1 MALEGPEVR
10 NDYEASAEQ
19 TANAPIFELDAYSL
33 REVAMRVEDSG
44 VAKAR
49 RSTLA
54 TAMLGVLAGAY
65 IGFAALAYTLITSD
79 TTLGF
84 AWSRVLGGL
93 SFSLGLILV
102 VVAGTELFTGNNLLV
117 MAWADRRI
125 STLELARN
133 WGIVFVSNAIGATGL
148 VILVLLSG
156 HAQSNAG
163 AVAVNAVKIA
173 TAKVSLPFWELF
185 FRGILCNV
193 LVCMAVWLSMAG
205 RTVTDKILA
214 VIFPITAFVAAGF
227 EHSIANMYFIPLG
240 ILLKPQ
246 VPGAAAS
253 LDWSGYAAN
262 LLPVTLGNIVGG
274 GVLVALVYFV
284 IYRLGTPSGAGS
296 AVRK

>member
-1 MALEGPEVR
+1 MAVVIQRRDDTGAQR
-10 NDYEASAEQ
+10 DG
-19 TANAPIFELDAYSL
+19 TANGPVFALDAYSL
-33 REVAMRVEDSG
+33 KEVALRVEESG

-79 TTLGF
+79 TALGF

-125 STLELARN
+125 STIELLRN
-133 WGIVFVSNAIGATGL
+133 WAVVFVSNAAGATGL

-156 HAQSNAG
+156 HAHTNDG
-163 AVAVNAVKIA
+163 AVALNAVKIA

-205 RTVTDKILA
+205 RTVSDKILA

-240 ILLKPQ
+240 ILLKSQ
-246 VPGAAAS
+246 VPGGSAS
-253 LDWSGYAAN
+253 LDWAGYAEN

-284 IYRLGTPSGAGS
+284 IYRLGAPRVSS
-296 AVRK
+296 DRHPPQ

>member
-1 MALEGPEVR
+1 MAADR
-10 NDYEASAEQ
+10 DTQRASNATTDQ
-19 TANAPIFELDAYSL
+19 GVNAPIFGLDAYSL
-33 REVAMRVEDSG
+33 REVAMRVQDSG

-49 RSTLA
+49 RPALA

-65 IGFAALAYTLITSD
+65 IGFAALAFTLITSD

-125 STLELARN
+125 STAEVARN
-133 WGIVFVSNAIGATGL
+133 WALVFVTNAVGATGL
-148 VILVLLSG
+148 VVLVLLSG
-156 HAQSNAG
+156 HMQMNGG

-173 TAKVSLPFWELF
+173 TAKVSLPFWEAF

-240 ILLKPQ
+240 ILVKHQ

-284 IYRLGTPSGAGS
+284 IYRLATPGGA
-296 AVRK
+296 AEKP

>member
-1 MALEGPEVR
+1 MADRGPG
-10 NDYEASAEQ
+10 DAG
-19 TANAPIFELDAYSL
+19 ANAPIYELGAYSL
-33 REVAMRVEDSG
+33 REVAQLVQDSG

-49 RSTLA
+49 RPWLA

-79 TTLGF
+79 ATLGF

-93 SFSLGLILV
+93 AFSLGLILV

-117 MAWADRRI
+117 MAWADARI
-125 STLELARN
+125 STLELLRN
-133 WGIVFVSNAIGATGL
+133 WAVVFSSNAAGALGL
-148 VILVLLSG
+148 VVLVLLSG
-156 HAQSNAG
+156 HAHTNDG

-173 TAKVSLPFWELF
+173 AAKAALPFWEAF

-240 ILLKPQ
+240 ILLKSEVADAP
-246 VPGAAAS
+246 AA

-262 LLPVTLGNIVGG
+262 LVPVTLGNVVGG

-284 IYRLGTPSGAGS
+284 IYRLGAP
-296 AVRK
+296 RN